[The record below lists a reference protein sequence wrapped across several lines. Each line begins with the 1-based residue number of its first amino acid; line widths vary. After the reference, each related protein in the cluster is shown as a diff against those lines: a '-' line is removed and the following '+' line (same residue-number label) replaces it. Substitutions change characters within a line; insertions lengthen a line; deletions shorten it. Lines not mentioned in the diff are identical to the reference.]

1 MGAVSELP
9 PADYFG
15 TAPLLKRMA
24 THRILHNMIQRIL
37 MASSMSLPIIAT
49 AMLMAACSKDTI
61 VASVDPVTPD
71 SGNSICFNVG
81 EDSSPASTRAEQTA
95 FDTSKQFRVYA
106 WNTSDETN
114 PSAEPIIGPMASF
127 ESSNIVSYDKSLSVW
142 STIQKYYWPD
152 ETTSLT
158 FYAYYPQDAPF
169 VASTR
174 AITYSVTPVDGFT
187 DLLYAKTA
195 TSKENSEFT
204 GVSNSYSALIN
215 FRHAFCR
222 VDFKAN
228 ITNTDLKVV
237 INSLQICNVNAHG
250 TFNYPSGSTN
260 TENAETDY
268 GAWPAAS
275 LSAPTTYTVGIT
287 TPVTLT
293 AADTQLGTTNP
304 YLLLI
309 PQTLTPWDPS
319 VTIAANDANATP
331 GCYLKIGCSITI
343 SENEYSDNGYVYCPL
358 TPDWQP
364 ANNYTYT
371 LSFGGGYDSVGRP
384 VIQPIVV
391 TTAIKPWNTTTGIDK
406 TIY

>member
-1 MGAVSELP
+1 
-9 PADYFG
+9 
-15 TAPLLKRMA
+15 
-24 THRILHNMIQRIL
+24 
-37 MASSMSLPIIAT
+37 
-49 AMLMAACSKDTI
+49 MLMAACSKDTI

-81 EDSSPASTRAEQTA
+81 EDSSPAATRAEQTA
-95 FDTSKQFRVYA
+95 FDTNKQFRVYA
-106 WNTSDETN
+106 WDNSNTPVIYKIDGYDT
-114 PSAEPIIGPMASF
+114 
-127 ESSNIVSYDKSLSVW
+127 SNTVSYNSSTGLW
-142 STIQKYYWPD
+142 STTQKYYWPD
-152 ETTSLT
+152 DVSDEVT
-158 FYAYYPQDAPF
+158 FYAFTPTDAPF
-169 VASTR
+169 DTGSKNIV
-174 AITYSVTPVDGFT
+174 YSSSSPVDGRS

-204 GVSNSYSALIN
+204 GVSNTYSANIN

-222 VDFKAN
+222 IDFKAN
-228 ITNTDLKVV
+228 ITNTDLKVI

-343 SENEYSDNGYVYCPL
+343 GENEYSDNGYVYCPL